1 MALSWWAALA
11 VLVITAPWPGWH
23 PGPLVVLAAATLGL
37 GAARPRGRALWAWA
51 MLAPAIVAALDVA
64 APQPSETE
72 LASGFSRHA
81 IAMRSDAETLVT
93 TPRLQQLVTAAG
105 EALDP
110 SEPFRILE
118 TAARGRPGRT
128 VYLADDRGRLVAWSG
143 ASRAY
148 PFEERPLGM
157 RRWSLSWSTREAVLT
172 LREPILVD
180 GRLAGAISVADAT
193 PLTADA
199 MWGMG
204 GGRGWQLCL
213 GHDANAVSVTSP
225 DVPGLHVPVVV
236 EEVDRLRPLS
246 GWTAAAWGVFLVAA
260 LTAAPAVGMAACAA
274 ATAAVVA
281 GPGPSTLEIVAVL
294 ILAWGAAVGRV
305 GSRLPPAAAR
315 WMVSVAAAVGAAST
329 LAVRHPALA
338 SWLPDHLLRP
348 GWGVVWVL
356 AAAWALSAWPSLRR
370 TSPLT
375 LGLALVLAAGVA
387 VVGLGL
393 ALIRIPLELVDAA
406 QGLAEEGPG
415 PGALDVESLMPA
427 PAADVD
433 VADLAVALAERWGLG
448 RRVVP
453 TQLRLVGPGDA
464 EWSRWG
470 DLSGV
475 GATDVERR
483 WSLAGWPGLALVLRS
498 ATGPWRWLG
507 DWRDTPAGAA
517 GGARVAVFTRAGAV
531 AATFHEEIRAL
542 APEVAGRLFHAE
554 TGWALVRVGESLQP
568 ARVVRHGDWLVATVA
583 RSPAAAVWALK
594 TAMASIWG
602 LLGLL
607 LVRPPGFDRD
617 QLTTFGGRL
626 RMLVAVGVVL
636 PLVILTLFLHL
647 RLVSEERRLEQ
658 VFGLEGLRSARY
670 TTVYLAG
677 GVPADDDL
685 ARWLAT
691 GWGGEAA
698 LFDGAEVTAVSRP
711 DLMQTGVLPELP
723 AEEAYI
729 SYLLGRDDT
738 IVVREPERLVAAGPV
753 QLEDRRL
760 LLQLYRVDPVRAREG
775 PGAVDWL
782 LTGAV
787 LAALVVL
794 VVTGRIEQRLS
805 ASLRNLVRLA
815 DTLLRGE
822 PPGDVARPPE
832 TDLAGV
838 LDAVRSMHEEVRRR
852 EASLRHQEELLRV
865 TLSTLA
871 PAVMVLETDGTV
883 RFANPAAERLL
894 EAERSM
900 VLACVRETAGD
911 DRPGGDAA
919 VRTVSPRPGEET
931 RWRVGVADA
940 PLPDGRRGLI
950 AVVDDV
956 TDLVQADRLRQ
967 LNQLARIVAHE
978 VKNPLTPIRLWVQ
991 ELDEARRRSEPLD
1004 ALVDEASREISSQVD
1019 RLQETANSFSNLVA
1033 LEQWTPETV
1042 DLVALTDEVVR
1053 GFAVVERRGVRLERD
1068 APEAPVPVTGDRQ
1081 WLRRAV
1087 SNLLRNSLDAIGDTP
1102 GSVHLSVRAEDGTA
1116 VLEVADSGG
1125 GVPDD
1130 QLLELFEPHFST
1142 TSGGSGL
1149 GLALVRHIAARCHGR
1164 VTATNGRDG
1173 LIVRLELPL
1182 LR

>member
-1 MALSWWAALA
+1 
-11 VLVITAPWPGWH
+11 
-23 PGPLVVLAAATLGL
+23 VVLAAVAVGL
-37 GAARPRGRALWAWA
+37 GVARPRGRALWAWA
-51 MLAPAIVAALDVA
+51 AVAPAVVAALGVVA
-64 APQPSETE
+64 PRPSEAE

-81 IAMRSDAETLVT
+81 IAVRTDAEDLVA
-93 TPRLQQLVTAAG
+93 TPRLQRLLTAAG

-128 VYLADDRGRLVAWSG
+128 AYLADDRGRLVAWSG
-143 ASRAY
+143 APRAY

-180 GRLAGAISVADAT
+180 GRLVGAISIADAT
-193 PLTADA
+193 SLSSDA
-199 MWGMG
+199 TWGMR
-204 GGRGWQLCL
+204 GGRGWRLVL
-213 GHDANAVSVTSP
+213 GQAADAMLVTSP
-225 DVPGLHVPVVV
+225 DVPGLQIPVVV
-236 EEVDRLRPLS
+236 EEADRLRRLT
-246 GWTAAAWGVFLVAA
+246 GWTAAAWGAFLVAA
-260 LTAAPAVGMAACAA
+260 LAAAPVVGMGACVA
-274 ATAAVVA
+274 ATGVLVAA
-281 GPGPSTLEIVAVL
+281 PGTPALEVVAVL
-294 ILAWGAAVGRV
+294 ILAWGAAVGAV
-305 GSRLPPAAAR
+305 GTRLPAVAAR
-315 WMVSVAAAVGAAST
+315 WTVSVAAVVGAAAT
-329 LAVRHPALA
+329 LAMPHSALA

-348 GWGVVWVL
+348 GWGVVWVIG
-356 AAAWALSAWPSLRR
+356 AVWALSAWPSLRR
-370 TSPLT
+370 ASTMT
-375 LGLALVLAAGVA
+375 LGRALVVAASVA

-393 ALIRIPLELVDAA
+393 ALVRMPLELVEAA
-406 QGLAEEGPG
+406 QRLGEEGPE
-415 PGALDVESLMPA
+415 PGAADVESLLPA
-427 PAADVD
+427 PPTEVD
-433 VADLAVALAERWGLG
+433 VADLTVALAERWDLG

-453 TQLRLVGPGDA
+453 SQLRLVGPGDG

-470 DLSGV
+470 DLSAV
-475 GATDVERR
+475 GGTEVERR
-483 WSLAGWPGLALVLRS
+483 WSLTGWPGLALVLRS

-507 DWRDTPAGAA
+507 DWRDTPAGSA
-517 GGARVAVFTRAGAV
+517 GGVRVAVFTRAGAV
-531 AATFHEEIRAL
+531 AATFHEEIQAL

-554 TGWALVRVGESLQP
+554 TGWAMVRVGESLQP
-568 ARVVRHGDWLVATVA
+568 ARIVRHGDWLVAAVA

-594 TAMASIWG
+594 TAVAWIWG

-607 LVRPPGFDRD
+607 LVRPPAFDRE

-670 TTVYLAG
+670 TTVYLSG

-698 LFDGAEVTAVSRP
+698 LFDGAEVAAVSRP

-794 VVTGRIEQRLS
+794 VVTGRIEERLS
-805 ASLRNLVRLA
+805 VSLRNLVRLA

-852 EASLRHQEELLRV
+852 ETSLRHQEELLRV

-894 EAERSM
+894 EAERSE
-900 VLACVRETAGD
+900 VLACVRETAAD
-911 DRPGGDAA
+911 ERPGGDAT

-1004 ALVDEASREISSQVD
+1004 ALVAEASREISSQVD

-1042 DLVALTDEVVR
+1042 DLAALTGDVVR
-1053 GFAVVERRGVRLERD
+1053 GFAVVERRGVGLERD
-1068 APEAPVPVTGDRQ
+1068 VPDEPVPVTGDRQ

-1087 SNLLRNSLDAIGDTP
+1087 SNLLRNSLDAIGDAP
-1102 GSVHLSVRAEDGTA
+1102 GTVRLSVRAEDGAA
-1116 VLEVADSGG
+1116 VLEIADSGG

-1130 QLLELFEPHFST
+1130 QLPELFEPHFST

-1149 GLALVRHIAARCHGR
+1149 GLALVRHIAVRCHGR
-1164 VTATNGRDG
+1164 VTATNGRHG
-1173 LIVRLELPL
+1173 LVVRLELPL